1 MIENFLT
8 WIPEIRYI
16 LSGILVNIEYTLIS
30 VTIGLF
36 IGAILAISKVSRF
49 FILRACANAYT
60 SVFRGTPL
68 IIQISI
74 IYYVLPGLIG
84 VKIAVFTAAILAFS
98 LNSGAYV
105 SEVLRSGINSVDKGQ
120 IEAAK
125 ALGVSDFRCTKDI
138 ILPQAVRKILPAL
151 VNECINMLKETSL
164 ISIIGE
170 SEILLRAQAVASQKF
185 NYIVPML
192 TAAAG
197 YYVVVLI
204 LVYCAGKL
212 EQHLE
217 IK

>member
-1 MIENFLT
+1 MIENFLA
-8 WIPEIRYI
+8 WMPEIRYI
-16 LSGILVNIEYTLIS
+16 LSGIIVNIQYTLIS

-36 IGAILAISKVSRF
+36 IGSVLAISKVSRF
-49 FILRACANAYT
+49 YSLRLIANAYT
-60 SVFRGTPL
+60 SLFRGTPL

-84 VKIAVFTAAILAFS
+84 AKIAVFTAAVLAFS

-105 SEVLRSGINSVDKGQ
+105 SEILRSGINSVDKGQ

-125 ALGVSDFRCTKDI
+125 ALGISDYKCTKDI
-138 ILPQAVRKILPAL
+138 ILPQAIRKILPAL

-185 NYIVPML
+185 NYVVPML

-212 EQHLE
+212 EQFLE
-217 IK
+217 VK